1 MSFFENFNKAE
12 LTDVERNI
20 YQYIVENA
28 ELVPYQ
34 RVRELASNAHVS
46 TSSVLRFLKK
56 MGFDSFSE
64 FKFDFKQKL
73 AKLETEDSFSSLH
86 FDILNP
92 RNFSQDLE
100 YQIEKISEQIFSA
113 DNVIFFGMGA
123 SGTMAEYVARKLANV
138 GINALSITD
147 PTYPI
152 TSHLMEE
159 QSKKMLI
166 VLSTSGN
173 TKEIIETMM
182 LLQKIPNLY
191 KVAITGNLNGK
202 LVGLCD
208 YVIDY
213 HSKQDRM
220 KIYYDLTSQIPA
232 IFILELLV
240 QKIRELQKRNTV

>member
-1 MSFFENFNKAE
+1 MSFFDNFNKAE
-12 LTDVERNI
+12 LTDVERTV

-28 ELVPYQ
+28 ELIPYQ
-34 RVRELASNAHVS
+34 RVREIAGNAHVS

-73 AKLETEDSFSSLH
+73 NKQAVEDSFSDQH
-86 FDILNP
+86 FDILNR

-100 YQIEKISEQIFSA
+100 HQIKKVSKQIYAA
-113 DNVIFFGMGA
+113 DSVIFFGMGA
-123 SGTMAEYVARKLANV
+123 SGTMADYVARRLANV

-152 TSHLMEE
+152 KSHMAGEGT
-159 QSKKMLI
+159 KKVLI

-173 TKEIIETMM
+173 TREIIETML
-182 LLQKIPNLY
+182 LLQNTPDLF
-191 KVAITGNLNGK
+191 KVAITGNLSGK

-213 HSKQDRM
+213 HLKQDRM
-220 KIYYDLTSQIPA
+220 QIYYDLTSQIPA

-240 QKIRELQKRNTV
+240 QKTRELQKRNTV